1 MNAAPEEVWGP
12 ALDALEEWL
21 RRAHDQLVAGQPAPP
36 AIPLP
41 DGALPAREQL
51 RAQVLLQ
58 KMAVLAADA
67 AERRVR
73 LHRGYTYRR

>member
-1 MNAAPEEVWGP
+1 MSSSPEDAWGP

-21 RRAHDQLVAGQPAPP
+21 RRARDQLAAGQPMPP

-41 DGALPAREQL
+41 AVTLPACEQL
-51 RAQVLLQ
+51 RVQVLLQ
-58 KMAVLAADA
+58 KMAVLEADA
-67 AERRVR
+67 AEHRVR